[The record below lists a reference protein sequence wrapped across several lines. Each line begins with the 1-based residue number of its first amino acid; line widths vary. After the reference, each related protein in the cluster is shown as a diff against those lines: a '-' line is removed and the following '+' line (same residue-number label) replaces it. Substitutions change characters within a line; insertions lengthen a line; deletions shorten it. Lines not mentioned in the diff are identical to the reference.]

1 MQTHTPDDFQAIAK
15 DASAR
20 WDAAFNAKQP
30 AQVAAFYD
38 AAASLLPA
46 GGPAVSGLEGIERFW
61 QDLFAQGVVDH
72 RIEIDEV
79 VTGSELAI
87 QRGKWSAAA
96 HDAAGAH
103 QTFGGNLLLVHRRQ
117 ADGSWKIL
125 NHIWNL

>member
-1 MQTHTPDDFQAIAK
+1 MQATTSDTFRTFAL

-38 AAASLLPA
+38 ASASLQPA
-46 GGPAVSGLEGIERFW
+46 GGAAVSGLAGIERFW

-72 RIEIDEV
+72 RIEIDEIV
-79 VTGSELAI
+79 AGTELAV

-96 HDAAGAH
+96 HDATGAR
-103 QTFGGNLLLVHRRQ
+103 QTFGGNLLLVYRRQ
-117 ADGSWKIL
+117 DDGSWKIL